1 MYDPVRHRV
10 LLGTGKG
17 GTPDQHSNT
26 GEHPRERWRTIKS
39 ARGVTQ
45 CIENSGKG
53 KTTETE
59 DPLVSRKIKK
69 DPDGQKE
76 LSGNMHPLSCAGMC
90 CLCASPVL
98 SNLILLY

>member
-26 GEHPRERWRTIKS
+26 GEHPRERWHTIKS

-53 KTTETE
+53 KATETE
-59 DPLVSRKIKK
+59 DPSVSRKIKK
-69 DPDGQKE
+69 IQTARRRSLE
-76 LSGNMHPLSCAGMC
+76 IRILSAVQACAVC
-90 CLCASPVL
+90 VL
-98 SNLILLY
+98 APSYQT